1 MAKKNYITLT
11 DENGV
16 DTLYEI
22 IDECSVDASSYIAVV
37 PVSTEYYVL
46 KKLNAG
52 KKDESFISV
61 EGKELDK
68 VESVFQSRLSA
79 IDYDEQ

>member
-1 MAKKNYITLT
+1 MSNKKYITLT

-22 IDECSVDASSYIAVV
+22 LDECAVDGSSYLAIV
-37 PVSTEYYVL
+37 PVATEYYIV
-46 KKLNAG
+46 KKVNAG
-52 KKDESFISV
+52 KKSESFVSV

-68 VESVFQSRLSA
+68 LEGVFQARLA
-79 IDYDEQ
+79 ATDHDE

>member
-16 DTLYEI
+16 DTLYEL
-22 IDECSVDASSYIAVV
+22 IDEVSVDGSSYVAIV
-37 PVSTEYYVL
+37 PVCTEYYVL
-46 KKLNAG
+46 KKVNAG
-52 KKDESFISV
+52 KKNEAFVSV

-68 VESVFQSRLSA
+68 IEGIFQSRLDA
-79 IDYDEQ
+79 INHDED

>member
-1 MAKKNYITLT
+1 MSKRYITLT

-22 IDECSVDASSYIAVV
+22 LDECSVDGGSYLAIV
-37 PVSTEYYVL
+37 PVSTEYYIV
-46 KKLNAG
+46 KKINEG
-52 KKDESFISV
+52 KKNESFVSV

-68 VESVFQSRLSA
+68 LESVFQARLSA
-79 IDYDEQ
+79 IDHDGN

>member
-16 DTLYEI
+16 DTLYEL
-22 IDECSVDASSYIAVV
+22 IDEVSVDGNSYVAIV
-37 PVSTEYYVL
+37 PVCTEYYVL
-46 KKLNAG
+46 KKVNAG
-52 KKDESFISV
+52 KKNETFVSV

-68 VESVFQSRLSA
+68 IESVFQSRLDA
-79 IDYDEQ
+79 INHDED

>member
-1 MAKKNYITLT
+1 MSKRYITLT

-22 IDECSVDASSYIAVV
+22 LDECSVDGGSYLAIV
-37 PVSTEYYVL
+37 PVSTEYYIV
-46 KKLNAG
+46 KKINEG
-52 KKDESFISV
+52 KKNESFVSV

-68 VESVFQSRLSA
+68 LDSVFQARLSA
-79 IDYDEQ
+79 IDHDGD

>member
-1 MAKKNYITLT
+1 MAEKKNYITLT

-16 DTLYEI
+16 DTLYEL
-22 IDECSVDASSYIAVV
+22 IDECTVDGNDYVAIV

-46 KKLNAG
+46 KKLNSG
-52 KKDESFISV
+52 KKNESFVSV

-68 VESVFQSRLSA
+68 IEEVFQERLEA
-79 IDYDEQ
+79 INYDS

>member
-1 MAKKNYITLT
+1 MSKRYITLT

-22 IDECSVDASSYIAVV
+22 LDECSVDGGSYLAIV
-37 PVSTEYYVL
+37 PVSTEYYIV
-46 KKLNAG
+46 KKINEG
-52 KKDESFISV
+52 KKNESFVSV

-68 VESVFQSRLSA
+68 LESVFQARLSA
-79 IDYDEQ
+79 IDHDGD